1 MKQVRIVAKDPDI
14 DITLPMGASPAKLV
28 GGLGGWEE
36 VERMDDLS
44 VSDWSGQGLLMQDI
58 SLLLDDFHVGHP
70 EGSIER
76 EMNTLLKLGRDPNGE
91 ENVPPVFRVYGPVF
105 YPGKAWV
112 LPDGGIDL
120 EEGDLETIR
129 RKGDG
134 ELQRQEVT
142 LHLMEYRRPDTI
154 KVRGKGKHRKRMGV
168 GPSQPL
174 TYTTVAGDTLVK
186 IAAKPGIF
194 GDWKRWKEIGD
205 KNGIADPHRVLPVGR
220 VLTI

>member
-1 MKQVRIVAKDPDI
+1 MKPVRIIAKDPEI
-14 DITLPMGASPAKLV
+14 DITLPMGASAAKLV

-36 VERMDDLS
+36 VERQDDLS
-44 VSDWSGQGLLMQDI
+44 VSDWSGQSLLAQDI
-58 SLLLDDFHVGHP
+58 SLLLDDYPH
-70 EGSIER
+70 GSIER
-76 EMNTLLKLGRDPNGE
+76 ELNTILKLGRDPNGE
-91 ENVPPVFRVYGPVF
+91 EKVPPVFRVYGPVF

-112 LPDGGIDL
+112 LPEGGIDL

-154 KVRGKGKHRKRMGV
+154 KVRRRGKHRDRTGV
-168 GPSQPL
+168 GPGRPL
-174 TYTTVAGDTLVK
+174 TYTTVKGDTLPK
-186 IAAKPGIF
+186 IAAKPGIL

-205 KNGIADPHRVLPVGR
+205 KNGIADPHRVLPAGM
-220 VLTI
+220 VLAL